1 MTTKAE
7 ALFETAKQLMAL
19 QATFAQQITA
29 LENDAETPKAQAHMF
44 IAEAISL
51 ASSFYEKLKEGNKL
65 YLEEMVDKG
74 DYTYTNVYIAGCQI
88 EGKTYTA
95 KPVKGYELLNKE
107 DPKVWALVLAAAAKN
122 NPEVIQ
128 KRITDSKVTK
138 EFLAD
143 CGGLVAEK
151 TSDAY
156 TWSVTKTK

>member
-1 MTTKAE
+1 MTKAE
-7 ALFETAKQLMAL
+7 ELFETAKKLMEL
-19 QATFAQQITA
+19 QSVFAQQITA

-44 IAEAISL
+44 ISEAISL
-51 ASSFYEKLKEGNKL
+51 ASSFYDKLKEGNKL

-74 DYTYTNVYIAGCQI
+74 NYTYENVYIAGVQV
-88 EGKTYTA
+88 EGKTYVA

-128 KRITDSKVTK
+128 KRITDSKVT
-138 EFLAD
+138 EQFLKD

-151 TSDAY
+151 SSDAY